1 MNKMSNQNV
10 NPAIVELVRM
20 GEGFGGTKITG
31 STPEE
36 TRRNLRRAFQ
46 AAKERTINNSKE
58 NTSPTQNCTTYSS

>member
-46 AAKERTINNSKE
+46 AAKERTE
-58 NTSPTQNCTTYSS
+58 RDATT

>member
-1 MNKMSNQNV
+1 MNKMSNPNV

-46 AAKERTINNSKE
+46 AAKERTKRDA
-58 NTSPTQNCTTYSS
+58 TT